1 MNVLAAITHVKY
13 LLLEASAFTFF
24 ADEFDVGEKLHLDRH
39 RAVALTDFTT
49 TAGHVERK
57 MRGIE
62 AMRLGF
68 ARGRERFAN
77 RVVDFYVGH
86 GIRTRSAADR
96 RLIYENYFIDMLRA
110 FKLLISTDVP
120 LPFAALL
127 LQTGIDAI
135 VNQSGF
141 TRAAD
146 SGHTNQHIERDI
158 DVDSFQIMLA
168 GATNLQTFKR

>member
-1 MNVLAAITHVKY
+1 MDVLAAITHVEY
-13 LLLEASAFTFF
+13 LLFEARAFALFT
-24 ADEFDVGEKLHLDRH
+24 DEFDVGEKLHLDRH
-39 RAVALTDFTT
+39 RAVALTDFTA

-110 FKLLISTDVP
+110 FELLISADVA
-120 LPFAALL
+120 LPIAALF

-135 VNQSGF
+135 VNQSRF

-146 SGHTNQHIERDI
+146 PGNTYQHIERDI
-158 DVDSFQIMLA
+158 HVDSFQIVLA
-168 GATNLQTFKR
+168 GSTNLQTLKR

>member
-1 MNVLAAITHVKY
+1 
-13 LLLEASAFTFF
+13 
-24 ADEFDVGEKLHLDRH
+24 
-39 RAVALTDFTT
+39 
-49 TAGHVERK
+49 
-57 MRGIE
+57 
-62 AMRLGF
+62 MRLGF

-110 FKLLISTDVP
+110 FKLLIGADVA

-127 LQTGIDAI
+127 LHTGINAI

-141 TRAAD
+141 TRATD
-146 SGHTNQHIERDI
+146 PGNTNQHIERDI

-168 GATNLQTFKR
+168 GAANLQTLKR